1 MEKSGFVM
9 AGFKMLYVA
18 TVLVATGVM
27 APAQWLNYPT
37 PGVPK
42 KADGSPNLAAPTLHT
57 ADGKPDLSGLWL
69 LERNLPCPPG
79 GCFDMQVS
87 HEFFDIGWSIPG
99 GLPYQHWA
107 AELRK
112 ARMAEN
118 GKTNPW
124 TSCRPN
130 GVVKL
135 TINPFFQKYIQLPGL
150 LVILME
156 RDTAYRQIFTDGR
169 SLPADP
175 LPTPNG
181 YSVGKW
187 DGDALVVETNGL
199 SDGEWLDQN
208 GSPLTDGAK
217 ITERF
222 RRVNYGRM
230 EIAITVDDPKAYTKP
245 WTVKVNELI
254 QTNTELMDYFC
265 LENER
270 DVSHLVGK

>member
-1 MEKSGFVM
+1 
-9 AGFKMLYVA
+9 
-18 TVLVATGVM
+18 
-27 APAQWLNYPT
+27 
-37 PGVPK
+37 
-42 KADGSPNLAAPTLHT
+42 
-57 ADGKPDLSGLWL
+57 
-69 LERNLPCPPG
+69 
-79 GCFDMQVS
+79 MQVS

-99 GLPYQHWA
+99 GLPYQPWA

-150 LVILME
+150 MVILME

-169 SLPADP
+169 PLPADP

-187 DGDALVVETNGL
+187 DGDTLVVETNGL
-199 SDGEWLDQN
+199 SDGYEWLDQN
-208 GSPLTDGAK
+208 GSPLTEGAK

-222 RRVNYGRM
+222 RRANYGRM
-230 EIAITVDDPKAYTKP
+230 EIMQITVGDPKAYT
-245 WTVKVNELI
+245 
-254 QTNTELMDYFC
+254 
-265 LENER
+265 LEAVDRQGER
-270 DVSHLVGK
+270 VDPNQH